1 MQKKTAHQ
9 ATFSAKFSS
18 LNDEDEV
25 YVSIVSLYEME
36 YGARH
41 TKDANLANEM
51 RLAIESVKN
60 SFTILNLTEEG
71 AKIFAD
77 IKERYKQETQL
88 GKKAIIRHNADLMIA
103 STAIEMGAIWV
114 SNDHNMFKIIQKF
127 ESHFQWED
135 WTEWKSLPNVQHLFI
150 THW

>member
-1 MQKKTAHQ
+1 MLKSSMKRFLPDTNTLSSLMQKKTAHQ

-25 YVSIVSLYEME
+25 YVSIVSLYEMG

-41 TKDANLANEM
+41 AKANEM

-88 GKKAIIRHNADLMIA
+88 GKKAIIKHNADLMIA
-103 STAIEMGAIWV
+103 STAIEMGAI
-114 SNDHNMFKIIQKF
+114 
-127 ESHFQWED
+127 
-135 WTEWKSLPNVQHLFI
+135 
-150 THW
+150 

>member
-1 MQKKTAHQ
+1 MNRFLPDTNTLSSLMQKNASHH
-9 ATFSAKFSS
+9 AIFSAKFSS
-18 LNDEDEV
+18 LHEEDEV

-41 TKDANLANEM
+41 AKDADTENEM

-77 IKERYKQETQL
+77 LKERYKQETKL
-88 GKKAIIRHNADLMIA
+88 GKKALIKHNVDLMIA
-103 STAIEMGAIWV
+103 STAIEIGAILV
-114 SNDHNMFKIIQKF
+114 SNDHNMFKTIQKF
-127 ESHFQWED
+127 RSDFQWED
-135 WTEWKSLPNVQHLFI
+135 WTQ
-150 THW
+150 